1 MQSFGSVAF
10 SQAGAARQPSP
21 SIWKD
26 CPQEQLNSAGLG
38 WYRHVEFLGTPLVNT
53 TITAA
58 LLSRL
63 TVDGMAIDGD
73 DDTVLTQTATR
84 QGGFIDLETDGDD
97 NDAVALFMEPT
108 CEIVLNSGNK
118 VWFEARF
125 EPGALADQGLF
136 FGIAEKAALSRD
148 VVADN
153 TITLIGES
161 LIGFQMLSDDTD
173 GVDAVFKLD
182 GGTVV
187 EMASDIGF
195 TSTALG
201 SSVFHLVADT
211 DHKFGF
217 MFDGK
222 DQIQLFVDGVKVSSY
237 TIVAA
242 TFPDNVKMG
251 PIIGYKTGAGAAV
264 SVAFD
269 WIRVGYQ
276 QTR

>member
-1 MQSFGSVAF
+1 MQSFGSVGYG
-10 SQAGAARQPSP
+10 QASAARQPSE

-26 CPQEQLNSAGLG
+26 CPQEQLNSRALG
-38 WYRHVEFLGTPLVNT
+38 WYRHIEFLGTPLVNT

-73 DDTVLTQTATR
+73 DDTVLTQTASR

-161 LIGFQMLSDDTD
+161 LIGFQVLSDDTD

-182 GGTVV
+182 NGTVV
-187 EMASDIGF
+187 EMLSDVSQASALG
-195 TSTALG
+195 TST
-201 SSVFHLVADT
+201 FHLVADT

-217 MFDGK
+217 KFDGK
-222 DQIQLFVDGVKVSSY
+222 DQIEIYVDGIKVKTYQITAS
-237 TIVAA
+237 

-251 PIIGYKTGAGAAV
+251 PIIGYKTGTGAAV

-269 WIRVGYQ
+269 WVRVGYQ